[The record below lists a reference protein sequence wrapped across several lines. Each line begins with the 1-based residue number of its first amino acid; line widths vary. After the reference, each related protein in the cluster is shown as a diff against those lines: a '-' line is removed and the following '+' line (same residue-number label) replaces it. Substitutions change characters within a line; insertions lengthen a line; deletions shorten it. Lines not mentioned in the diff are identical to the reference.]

1 MTLTI
6 THQETIR
13 LAQELADLTG
23 ETPAAA
29 IALAL
34 KDRLL
39 LEREER
45 EWEEA
50 RRARMAIPEFGYGLG
65 IGIAARRARMAIPL
79 EERLAEVRA
88 IVKRFNE
95 DLPPGPS
102 AVEHGDVLYDENGL
116 PK

>member
-6 THQETIR
+6 TDQETIA

-34 KDRLL
+34 KHHIP

-45 EWEEA
+45 EWEERA
-50 RRARMAIPEFGYGLG
+50 RARMAIPV
-65 IGIAARRARMAIPL
+65 
-79 EERLAEVRA
+79 EERVEAMLAIA
-88 IVKRFNE
+88 DRFAA

-102 AVEHGDVLYDENGL
+102 AVEHGDVLYDEYGL

>member
-6 THQETIR
+6 TDQETIR

-23 ETPAAA
+23 ETPDAA

-34 KDRLL
+34 KAHIPH
-39 LEREER
+39 EREER
-45 EWEEA
+45 EWEE
-50 RRARMAIPEFGYGLG
+50 R
-65 IGIAARRARMAIPL
+65 RRARMAIPL

>member
-1 MTLTI
+1 MPLTI
-6 THQETIR
+6 TDQETIA

-29 IALAL
+29 VALAL
-34 KDRLL
+34 KHRLP

-45 EWEEA
+45 EWEER
-50 RRARMAIPEFGYGLG
+50 RRARMARP
-65 IGIAARRARMAIPL
+65 P
-79 EERLAEVRA
+79 EERLAEMRA
-88 IVKRFNE
+88 IVKRFNK

-102 AVEHGDVLYDENGL
+102 AVEHGDLLYDENGL

>member
-1 MTLTI
+1 MPLTI
-6 THQETIR
+6 TDQETIA

-23 ETPAAA
+23 QTPAAA
-29 IALAL
+29 VALAL
-34 KDRLL
+34 KRLIP

-45 EWEEA
+45 EWEER
-50 RRARMAIPEFGYGLG
+50 RRARMAIPV
-65 IGIAARRARMAIPL
+65 
-79 EERLAEVRA
+79 EERVEAILAIA
-88 IVKRFNE
+88 DSIAK

>member
-6 THQETIR
+6 TDQETIR

-34 KDRLL
+34 KDRLPI
-39 LEREER
+39 EREER

-50 RRARMAIPEFGYGLG
+50 RRARMS
-65 IGIAARRARMAIPL
+65 IPL

>member
-1 MTLTI
+1 MPITI
-6 THQETIR
+6 TDQETIR

-23 ETPAAA
+23 ETPVAA

-34 KDRLL
+34 KDRLP

-50 RRARMAIPEFGYGLG
+50 RRARMAIP
-65 IGIAARRARMAIPL
+65 L
-79 EERLAEVRA
+79 EVRLAEMRA
-88 IVKRFNE
+88 MSENFAK

>member
-1 MTLTI
+1 MPLTI
-6 THQETIR
+6 TDQETIS

-23 ETPAAA
+23 ETPADA

-34 KDRLL
+34 RDRLPCERDRR
-39 LEREER
+39 EREER
-45 EWEEA
+45 
-50 RRARMAIPEFGYGLG
+50 
-65 IGIAARRARMAIPL
+65 RRARMAIPL
-79 EERLAEVRA
+79 EERLAEIRA

-102 AVEHGDVLYDENGL
+102 AVEHGDILYDENGL

>member
-6 THQETIR
+6 TDQETIR

-34 KDRLL
+34 KDRLP

-50 RRARMAIPEFGYGLG
+50 RRARMAIP
-65 IGIAARRARMAIPL
+65 L
-79 EERLAEVRA
+79 EERVEEMLAIA
-88 IVKRFNE
+88 DRFAE

>member
-1 MTLTI
+1 MPLTI
-6 THQETIR
+6 TDQETIA

-34 KDRLL
+34 KHRIP

-45 EWEEA
+45 EWEE
-50 RRARMAIPEFGYGLG
+50 R
-65 IGIAARRARMAIPL
+65 RRARMAIPL
-79 EERLAEVRA
+79 EKRLAEMRA
-88 IVKRFNE
+88 ISENFAK

-102 AVEHGDVLYDENGL
+102 AVEHGDLLYDENGL

>member
-6 THQETIR
+6 TDQETIR

-34 KDRLL
+34 KDRLP

-50 RRARMAIPEFGYGLG
+50 RRARL
-65 IGIAARRARMAIPL
+65 AIPL

>member
-1 MTLTI
+1 MPLTI
-6 THQETIR
+6 TDQETIS

-23 ETPAAA
+23 ETPADA

-34 KDRLL
+34 RDRLPCERERH
-39 LEREER
+39 EREER
-45 EWEEA
+45 
-50 RRARMAIPEFGYGLG
+50 
-65 IGIAARRARMAIPL
+65 RRARMAIPL
-79 EERLAEVRA
+79 EVRLAEMRA
-88 IVKRFNE
+88 IAENFAK